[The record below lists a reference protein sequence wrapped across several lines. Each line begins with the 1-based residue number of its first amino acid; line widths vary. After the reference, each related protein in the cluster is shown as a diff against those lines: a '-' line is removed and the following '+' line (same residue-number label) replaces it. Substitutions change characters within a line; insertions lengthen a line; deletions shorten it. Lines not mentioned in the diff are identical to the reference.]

1 MRWNFFET
9 LQLSK
14 YTGQKNPKTKEKV
27 LAKIVSKNQYWKV
40 DTLGL
45 TQLKFIPSFTKV

>member
-1 MRWNFFET
+1 MYSR
-9 LQLSK
+9 
-14 YTGQKNPKTKEKV
+14 QKIPKTKEKV

-45 TQLKFIPSFTKV
+45 TQRKIIPSFKQVQ